1 MKIAHCSVT
10 NDILRVESGGGLKSL
25 ASVVI
30 RKDLRKT
37 IQKMYVQVI
46 MHQSSVRRFKAKE
59 GV

>member
-10 NDILRVESGGGLKSL
+10 NDILRVESEGGLKSL

-30 RKDLRKT
+30 RKDLRRT

-46 MHQSSVRRFKAKE
+46 MHQSSVGRFKAKE